1 MGGRP
6 REDHVTALWIVF
18 LVLIAVWVLGVV
30 GDIGGAAI
38 HLCLVAAGTV
48 LLAGLVASSRT
59 SA

>member
-1 MGGRP
+1 M
-6 REDHVTALWIVF
+6 LWILF
-18 LVLIAVWVLGVV
+18 LVLMGLWVLGFV
-30 GDIGGAAI
+30 GGIGGAAI

>member
-1 MGGRP
+1 M
-6 REDHVTALWIVF
+6 LWTLFV
-18 LVLIAVWVLGVV
+18 VLIALWVLGFV
-30 GDIGGAAI
+30 GNIGGASI